1 MTLLLNELKG
11 SSNRVEFNGR
21 EEKLEQVYV
30 CMRLCERDRERER
43 ERKKR
48 MNNKKKKKKK
58 KGGKEENER
67 ICGSVCAS
75 CGSSETELK

>member
-43 ERKKR
+43 GR
-48 MNNKKKKKKK
+48 N
-58 KGGKEENER
+58 G
-67 ICGSVCAS
+67 
-75 CGSSETELK
+75 